1 MSLERSRKLVAIMFT
16 DIVGYSRMMSNDED
30 QALRLLDTHDAILS
44 RSIEKFGGTILKR
57 MGDAVFAKFESATDA
72 VRCGIDIQQQIGL
85 HNQDCGPSEQ
95 LCIRIGIHLG
105 DVIVRGNDLFGEG
118 INVAARLEP
127 LAQPGG
133 ICISQAV
140 FQAIKSSGGI
150 EPLLVGEV
158 ELKNILERLVIYQ
171 FPPFYAV
178 DAVRQESNPPAG
190 SRSKS
195 SRIKLVRAEKLP
207 PANSGLQ
214 VVLFTLVLGV
224 VVAVVGGVVGW
235 NFSPRSNT
243 SPFELHGSEIRD
255 ARHIAA
261 SLSQSKSG
269 RVEEIWRLVSVEG
282 KYELRALQNA
292 APSESSDGQQKR
304 VLLREL
310 NGIIGGT
317 QRLTPSGS
325 TSDGMTADINRRT
338 LEALFPDDISVL
350 LRPRDFPTWMT
361 ERVRGLPE
369 RVRADVSILW
379 KLAVLIMLGVASLIG
394 FYVTVRPA
402 VTRYI
407 FDDIRDVDEMMEYL
421 IGELGFKPPVWQGK
435 SLVFRATITNY
446 LLWGTTK
453 FTARIDGS
461 TVVVSGPA
469 IFVKRLT
476 KSLFALMSES
486 SAAKAA
492 A

>member
-30 QALRLLDTHDAILS
+30 QALRLLDIHDATLS

-72 VRCGIDIQQQIGL
+72 VRCGIDIQQQLGL

-171 FPPFYAV
+171 FPPFYTV

-214 VVLFTLVLGV
+214 VVLITLVLSV
-224 VVAVVGGVVGW
+224 VVAVVLGVVGW
-235 NFSPRSNT
+235 NFSPRSNI
-243 SPFELHGSEIRD
+243 SPFELHRSEIRD
-255 ARHIAA
+255 ARHIVAT
-261 SLSQSKSG
+261 LSQSKSG
-269 RVEEIWRLVSVEG
+269 RVEEIWRLVSIEG
-282 KYELRALQNA
+282 KNELRALQNA

-317 QRLTPSGS
+317 QRLAPSGS

-350 LRPRDFPTWMT
+350 LRPRNFLNHLT
-361 ERVRGLPE
+361 E
-369 RVRADVSILW
+369 RVRADERRLW
-379 KLAVLIMLGVASLIG
+379 MVLIMLFVATGI
-394 FYVTVRPA
+394 FVYVTERPA

-407 FDDIRDVDEMMEYL
+407 FEDIRDVDEMMEYL
-421 IGELGFKPPVWQGK
+421 IIELGFKPPVRQGK
-435 SLVFRATITNY
+435 SLIFRATFAIFFV
-446 LLWGTTK
+446 WGVTK
-453 FTARIDGS
+453 FTARIDGNS
-461 TVVVSGPA
+461 VIISGAA

-476 KSLFALMSES
+476 KSLFALLSES
-486 SAAKAA
+486 SSVKAA